1 MPVEVSFSLKDGESA
16 QRFCPLWMHRAAT
29 CLVPAPKIITD
40 ELIHEIGRT
49 EGLRVSAASS
59 IAPLVAEIAGNHD
72 VLRAR
77 RRHHGSRSIRRAAFA
92 RNPHDRGS
100 ASEESCA

>member
-1 MPVEVSFSLKDGESA
+1 MPVEVSFSLKDGESV

-40 ELIHEIGRT
+40 ELIYEIGRT

-59 IAPLVAEIAGNHD
+59 IAPLVAQDLDLPFVARKLD
-72 VLRAR
+72 VQIVFEGTCARITTSYMLRQ
-77 RRHHGSRSIRRAAFA
+77 GLLPPMDF
-92 RNPHDRGS
+92 
-100 ASEESCA
+100 